1 MDDPLKPKP
10 VPLAAETVLWFEFLL
25 DPHKITQHL
34 LRPHPEPSAM
44 ELIMQ
49 FISMTPDTA
58 MASVVTPGSDLQVPP
73 GAGPIPGGTP
83 TTPTATGGVGM
94 PHSPQRPASQENG
107 GVGGGG
113 LQLTRKQ
120 LALKILELKVA
131 TWLKW
136 DLDALEK
143 NLPVIM
149 QLALLRDLCTISYGC
164 TLSIPL
170 PSDFDLK
177 ISTTGNERAARFA
190 LTIYHRLLL
199 RLQLIKEQAL
209 KTPRPPNTM
218 YQTVDQLQQFLDSP
232 TQPSIEYLQ
241 QLCSS
246 AKPFY
251 VFHYD
256 SFVTLQCDDLGT
268 GQNYD
273 LMHLI
278 TPQELR
284 AQLHYELAQYY
295 LYTKQYVLA
304 REAAAACNS
313 NLQAIPPQTT
323 LYFCHIRA
331 AELEGLLQACGI
343 SAQEQTLLEKFQQ
356 SLLNSYT
363 DIVPILRLDN
373 RAREIPLVSRRQL
386 ELDIEGSLSTG
397 LLKETVQ
404 LQLQVA
410 ALNVVRNIFEWGS
423 IFGSVEYFEKYRELD
438 CLSPLVEAL
447 QEVLPHCSPNEQP
460 ALKHFLIDC
469 LLHQGGGQSRPL
481 LQTVRGIGLFSADE
495 LQDLDEQM
503 LQAAPPVPTNSLAS
517 LSDWMCHSKMNR
529 VDVGALERQLISCTN
544 ANTVRILLVK
554 LCGTAPGK
562 PLWAINPSWDVPQ
575 PLKTLIMAMPV
586 SFLQDFS
593 YVLLGKA
600 RELATRGNYIDAVS
614 MLSVLKSETQ
624 RQEMAANVQLMC
636 KLLTWEILHIQITQC
651 LEEWHQKPL
660 DLQALGGRCKQCL
673 GALQAGDSMVP
684 RPDILES
691 CAIMLLNL
699 TEFPPLLYLDKRAGP
714 LELPLAFAATF
725 IEMEKMKGT
734 KKVCRDAWE
743 LMLSMFLNVPKRGTA
758 GVGGIS
764 SLQAFLQRI
773 RHQSVFGLAISMIGK
788 IHNILKDDPNHDL
801 SCEYMQLWP
810 TSINNPISYS
820 LRSVCE
826 ILQWLISEALSYYP
840 QTISWLKMKGDLDL
854 AIGNNESAMRCY
866 VNALVTG
873 TDYCTMP
880 LQRNVA
886 DDYVIRKMIRCA
898 ANLGCHM
905 QATVLCQ
912 FLEEIDYGIVF
923 KNLSEKSSNFTDAM
937 DAYYSCIWDT
947 TLLEFIVNLHA
958 KRGEH
963 SRKLEAISM
972 MGTLELN
979 ANNNEEIKR
988 ECAMVRKSRFLRALA
1003 KQYLL

>member
-1 MDDPLKPKP
+1 MEDPLKPKP

-25 DPHKITQHL
+25 DPNKITEHL
-34 LRPHPEPSAM
+34 QCKNPEPSAV

-58 MASVVTPGSDLQVPP
+58 IASTVVTPGSDLQNIS
-73 GAGPIPGGTP
+73 GASVGANA
-83 TTPTATGGVGM
+83 TTPA
-94 PHSPQRPASQENG
+94 ASAALNVPLLTQQQQQQQQ
-107 GVGGGG
+107 

-131 TWLKW
+131 TWLRW

-143 NLPVIM
+143 GLPVIM
-149 QLALLRDLCTISYGC
+149 QLGLLRDLCTISYGRIV
-164 TLSIPL
+164 SIPFH
-170 PSDFDLK
+170 SDFDLK
-177 ISTTGNERAARFA
+177 ISPTGNERAARFA
-190 LTIYHRLLL
+190 LTIYHRMVL
-199 RLQLIKEQAL
+199 RLQLIKDSAL
-209 KTPRPPNTM
+209 KSPRSM
-218 YQTVDQLQQFLDSP
+218 FQTVDQLQQFLDTP
-232 TQPSIEYLQ
+232 TQPSIEYLE
-241 QLCSS
+241 QLCSPAAAS
-246 AKPFY
+246 KPFY

-256 SFVTLQCDDLGT
+256 SFVALQCDTLST
-268 GQNYD
+268 AQNYD

-284 AQLHYELAQYY
+284 AQLQFELAHYY
-295 LYTKQYVLA
+295 LHTKQYVLA
-304 REAAAACNS
+304 REAAAACNAS
-313 NLQAIPPQTT
+313 LQAIPAGATR
-323 LYFCHIRA
+323 YFCHVRA
-331 AELEGLLQACGI
+331 EELEGLLQACGI
-343 SAQEQTLLEKFQQ
+343 SAQQQTLLERFHQ
-356 SLLNSYT
+356 SLLNSYA
-363 DIVPILRLDN
+363 DIIPILRQDN
-373 RAREIPLVSRRQL
+373 RAREIPLVSRRNV
-386 ELDIEGSLSTG
+386 ELDIEGAISTG
-397 LLKETVQ
+397 LLKEMPQQ
-404 LQLQVA
+404 LLLHVA
-410 ALNVVRNIFEWGS
+410 ALNVVRTVFEWGN
-423 IFGSVEYFEKYRELD
+423 IFGSVEYFEKYHDLD
-438 CLSPLVEAL
+438 YMPPIMEAMQDAL
-447 QEVLPHCSPNEQP
+447 TYCSHAEQS

-469 LLHQGGGQSRPL
+469 VLHQQQKQQMEQSRQLLHTL
-481 LQTVRGIGLFSADE
+481 RGMAIFSSEE
-495 LQDLDEQM
+495 LVDLEEQ
-503 LQAAPPVPTNSLAS
+503 LVQASLPVLSNSLAT
-517 LSDWMCHSKMNR
+517 LNDWICHSKMNR
-529 VDVGALERQLISCTN
+529 VDVAALERQLISCTN
-544 ANTVRILLVK
+544 ANSVRILLVK

-575 PLKTLIMAMPV
+575 PLKALIMAMPV

-600 RELATRGNYIDAVS
+600 RELATRGSYIDAVS

-624 RQEMAANVQLMC
+624 RQELGSSTQLMC
-636 KLLTWEILHIQITQC
+636 KLITWEILHIQITQC
-651 LEEWHQKPL
+651 LDEWHQKPL
-660 DLQALGGRCKQCL
+660 DLQALGTRCKQCL
-673 GALQAGDSMVP
+673 GALQAGDSMMP
-684 RPDILES
+684 RLEILES

-699 TEFPPLLYLDKRAGP
+699 TDFPPLLYLDKRAQQ

-725 IEMEKMKGT
+725 IEMEKMKGP

-743 LMLSMFLNVPKRGTA
+743 LMLSMFLNVPKRAAAA
-758 GVGGIS
+758 GAGIGAS
-764 SLQAFLQRI
+764 SALQAFLQRV
-773 RHQSVFGLAISMIGK
+773 RHQSVFGLAISMLGK
-788 IHNILKDDPNHDL
+788 MHNILKDDPNHDL
-801 SCEYMQLWP
+801 NCEYMQLWP
-810 TSINNPISYS
+810 TSINNPNGYS
-820 LRSVCE
+820 LRSVSE
-826 ILQWLISEALSYYP
+826 TLQWLLSEALSYYP
-840 QTISWLKMKGDLDL
+840 QTVSWLKMKGDLEL

-912 FLEEIDYGIVF
+912 FLDEIDYGIVF
-923 KNLSEKSSNFTDAM
+923 KNLTEKCSNFTDAM

-988 ECAMVRKSRFLRALA
+988 ESAMVRKSRFLRALA